1 MAQVTVSSGGFVSIP
16 AAAAG
21 SDALALQTS
30 IAAAI
35 NSSGTT
41 AAANYLTS
49 TLTGGGAAPAPP
61 GTATFSDA
69 YINDAGGQSY
79 TVSSSYEAVLY
90 NPTAADTVY
99 LNPNESVLGGT
110 VGGTFIGIGG
120 DTLALGGGNNLFV
133 SSVSG
138 SLLIPSE
145 SPDYVVGGAGNDTMF
160 DGNGGTLDGGAGNNV
175 LWAGSDTVGTTFI
188 SSGTD
193 LILGGGGTDFAT
205 VSGANSTLLGGIGI
219 LNVSVS
225 GSGDTIA
232 GMGSTALNVT
242 LTGSQDDALGGTAGG
257 AFAVVD
263 NGTSDTVNA
272 QSAATAVETMGG
284 SNGYF
289 YGGSGAATVSAA
301 STSAVVVGGSGSL
314 DFLGNGSRAT
324 VVGALGGNTSIVG
337 SSGGLQVSARTGKTT
352 ISGGTGAVTLF
363 GGSGGN
369 VTFTDTAHQG
379 LFYLAGAGNET
390 LDASGSNGNDSLFGN
405 TTPGANLLMK
415 AGSGNDTIIGGPG
428 NDTMVAGSGKD
439 LFVFF
444 NGSAGGQD
452 FINGL
457 TANDT
462 VALVGYNLNSLA
474 SSLQNAQVTGQGVKI
489 TLSDNTS
496 ITFSGLSSLTGQNI
510 T

>member
-41 AAANYLTS
+41 AAANYYTA
-49 TLTGGGAAPAPP
+49 TLSGGGVAPNPP
-61 GTATFSDA
+61 GSATFSDA

-90 NPTAADTVY
+90 RPSAADTVY
-99 LNPNESVLGGT
+99 LAPSQSVLGGT
-110 VGGTFIGIGG
+110 VGGTFVGSGA
-120 DTLALGGGNNLFV
+120 DTVALGGGNNLFV
-133 SSVSG
+133 STVPGLFENPDFVVAG
-138 SLLIPSE
+138 S
-145 SPDYVVGGAGNDTMF
+145 GNDTLF
-160 DGNGGTLDGGAGNNV
+160 DSNGGTLDGGAGNNV
-175 LWAGSDTVGTTFI
+175 LRATGDTVGTTFI

-242 LTGSQDDALGGTAGG
+242 LTGSQGDALGGTAGG
-257 AFAVVD
+257 AFSVVD
-263 NGTSDTVNA
+263 SGSSDTVNA
-272 QSAATAVETMGG
+272 QNAATAVATMGG

-337 SSGGLQVSARTGKTT
+337 SSGGLQVSARTGNTT

-363 GGSGGN
+363 GGSGSN

-379 LFYLAGAGNET
+379 LLYLAGAGNET
-390 LDASGSNGNDSLFGN
+390 LDASGSNGNDTLFGN
-405 TTPGANLLMK
+405 TIPGANLLIK
-415 AGSGNDTIIGGPG
+415 AGSGNDTVVGGPG
-428 NDTMVAGSGKD
+428 NDTLVAGSGKD

-462 VALVGYNLNSLA
+462 VALAGYNLNSLV